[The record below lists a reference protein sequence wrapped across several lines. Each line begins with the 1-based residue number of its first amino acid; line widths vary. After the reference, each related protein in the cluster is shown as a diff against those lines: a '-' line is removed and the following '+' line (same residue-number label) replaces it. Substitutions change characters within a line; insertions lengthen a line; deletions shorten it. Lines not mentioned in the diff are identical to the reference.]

1 LLPAAPSPSPPRHES
16 LKADEIETLDPALP
30 TALSTAMSSS
40 GGTPISYKPQVNR
53 AITKRWAEAK
63 QISYEGND
71 WGDDDDDYYQP
82 TPSSARGGQQAGW
95 PAPVAS
101 GQRYHAQPP
110 QQGVTPANR
119 SFTNPSP
126 TRSNGRQSFDRG
138 DERRNFS
145 AHAPSSSFEGP
156 YPTAQQNPFP
166 ELQPDFQP
174 PYQEPSTRALH
185 GPPPLHLQT
194 QARPPSRDRPPALQP
209 ASRDQAQYKRPPSAL
224 DARGAPYQDPA
235 GGGTYGD
242 NGRRSESS
250 GRPSA
255 SDLQGRS
262 ESPYRTMNPPLT
274 ARSQPSR
281 DDSPAKG
288 FPPRKSSLSQDT
300 PILEPSLQPASS
312 TSTTNGTPASDN
324 PKPLPFIRPA
334 DIYKRMEEE
343 REKERE
349 KERRSQESS
358 RPSVDSNASRPRD
371 RDIFTSARQSQESSH
386 PRIDAGS
393 GTFRDNH
400 SPARVP
406 PSSLHTSEQ
415 LPSESKSLDRS
426 EDTETTRK
434 LKPTLDPVA
443 ERKSEYGFEN
453 MLKDAGP
460 TQPPSVQ
467 PAASASLGHPTPL
480 SASSTRSEQAEPL
493 TAISASSIYSDGPDP
508 VTASSQSS
516 GKSLPQFL
524 PVLHGLS
531 DFGTNFLDQ
540 SSTQRDNLSA
550 VRRPAVE
557 SETVQTNA
565 SESTRAP
572 LRRDQDAVTTVA
584 AVPDPINAEM
594 RQTAPVDLR
603 SGIHQDFNGS
613 QNQVPHAS
621 LSTTE
626 SIGRSNSA
634 SASEISPIIGG
645 ATSPFPTR
653 AGVHPRTGLYPSS
666 SEAMDEAAI
675 TPPQSAAPQQSM
687 LQEAAQTVAEPELPP
702 PPPPIKD
709 GFRKDYS
716 IPSHG
721 ESQTR
726 TPLSV
731 GTVGVPESA
740 RPPKSIATST
750 DTRQA
755 WEVTPSLSGGRPD
768 LDSQTKPVSTR
779 VELKDSPLPAP
790 TSNSPLSGEPSTK
803 STVRALAEKLESHS
817 GRASP
822 VVSLNRDPEIP
833 RPLNSRSESFRP
845 ALPGG
850 WQSYRTNADAAS
862 FQQERG
868 ASTSGV
874 EPASGLTSGNRDGPE
889 DSPVSSEDDD
899 IPRAGPPKRRRE
911 ESDYGP
917 SKTAFAAAVAA
928 RSALVGAFTS
938 SADLD
943 PGRNETA
950 YSHEVS
956 EDESMP
962 THWVAGEDV
971 SRKDLENDVSKD
983 QGGTLA
989 SHPEE
994 KPRAPSP
1001 VAPSPPAKDT
1011 PSETDTP
1018 TSTLGYF
1025 PAPLRTSRTTETI
1038 PPIMSDMSPSGPPPL
1053 LPALSSDTTIQDTD
1067 NDRLRKEIVR
1077 SLTPKSTQNEGELA
1091 RTLEDNTPLPRM
1103 RVANEPDSRSLGTPT
1118 PAVVFADSNHS
1129 DTRKLNVNS
1138 DQVKLSQ
1145 SQMTM
1150 TPRITDKVL
1159 PQPDT
1164 SVDDERQSDTIHV
1177 QGVAHREDRPQLEQ
1191 RFSWE
1196 PQPEIA
1202 PSLPTEFGESASL
1215 SPPRTPQGARGEA
1228 DSPETIRPYGPP
1240 NTLCISNSPRV
1251 APSMAPADTLRQ
1263 VQDDGPR
1270 GHGEVGN
1277 VAEVLQQGAP
1287 MQPSFRPS
1295 PTGLPAAD
1303 STPILHSSAKEMPF
1317 REILL
1322 LGTPQDRIQAF
1333 NANRGLVASQDTGLG
1348 EWLKD
1353 MGDQLP
1359 EHSEILRSSGRFS
1372 MYENDSPMSFRQSPG
1387 RSKFRLA
1394 SLANNSQSTDPEYE
1408 PSISNSPSGGRGS
1421 NIHMPGQGKKLLKDA
1436 GKIGGQAGSVA
1447 KGLFT
1452 KGKNKLRAGSGDKVA
1467 M

>member
-1 LLPAAPSPSPPRHES
+1 
-16 LKADEIETLDPALP
+16 
-30 TALSTAMSSS
+30 MS
-40 GGTPISYKPQVNR
+40 
-53 AITKRWAEAK
+53 
-63 QISYEGND
+63 
-71 WGDDDDDYYQP
+71 
-82 TPSSARGGQQAGW
+82 
-95 PAPVAS
+95 
-101 GQRYHAQPP
+101 
-110 QQGVTPANR
+110 
-119 SFTNPSP
+119 
-126 TRSNGRQSFDRG
+126 
-138 DERRNFS
+138 
-145 AHAPSSSFEGP
+145 
-156 YPTAQQNPFP
+156 
-166 ELQPDFQP
+166 
-174 PYQEPSTRALH
+174 
-185 GPPPLHLQT
+185 
-194 QARPPSRDRPPALQP
+194 
-209 ASRDQAQYKRPPSAL
+209 
-224 DARGAPYQDPA
+224 
-235 GGGTYGD
+235 
-242 NGRRSESS
+242 
-250 GRPSA
+250 
-255 SDLQGRS
+255 
-262 ESPYRTMNPPLT
+262 
-274 ARSQPSR
+274 ARSQRSR
-281 DDSPAKG
+281 DDSPAKR

-312 TSTTNGTPASDN
+312 TSTTDGTPASDN

-343 REKERE
+343 REKER
-349 KERRSQESS
+349 RSQESS
-358 RPSVDSNASRPRD
+358 RPSIDSNASRPKERD
-371 RDIFTSARQSQESSH
+371 MLTSARQSQESSR
-386 PRIDAGS
+386 PRIDTGS

-415 LPSESKSLDRS
+415 LPSESKSFDRS

-453 MLKDAGP
+453 MLKEAGP
-460 TQPPSVQ
+460 TQPFPVQ
-467 PAASASLGHPTPL
+467 PAASASLDRPTPL

-493 TAISASSIYSDGPDP
+493 TAISASSKYSDRPDP
-508 VTASSQSS
+508 VMASSPSS
-516 GKSLPQFL
+516 DKSLPQFL
-524 PVLHGLS
+524 PVLRGVS

-540 SSTQRDNLSA
+540 SSTHRDNLPA

-557 SETVQTNA
+557 SETLQTNA
-565 SESTRAP
+565 ADSTRVP
-572 LRRDQDAVTTVA
+572 LRRDQDAVTTGA
-584 AVPDPINAEM
+584 AVPDPINTEM
-594 RQTAPVDLR
+594 RQNAPLDLR
-603 SGIHQDFNGS
+603 SGIHPDFNGS
-613 QNQVPHAS
+613 QNQGPQAS
-621 LSTTE
+621 LSTNE

-634 SASEISPIIGG
+634 SASEISPISGG

-653 AGVHPRTGLYPSS
+653 AGVHPSTGLYPSS

-687 LQEAAQTVAEPELPP
+687 LQQAAQTVAEPELPPP

-721 ESQTR
+721 DSQTR

-731 GTVGVPESA
+731 GTVGVPERA
-740 RPPKSIATST
+740 RAPKSIATST
-750 DTRQA
+750 DARQA
-755 WEVTPSLSGGRPD
+755 WEVTPSIFGGRPG

-790 TSNSPLSGEPSTK
+790 TSNSPLSVEPSTK
-803 STVRALAEKLESHS
+803 RTVRALAEKLESHS

-833 RPLNSRSESFRP
+833 HPLNARSDSFRP

-850 WQSYRTNADAAS
+850 WQSYSTNADAAS

-868 ASTSGV
+868 ASTHGV
-874 EPASGLTSGNRDGPE
+874 EPASGLTSRNHDGPD
-889 DSPVSSEDDD
+889 DSPVSSEDED
-899 IPRAGPPKRRRE
+899 IPRAGPPKPHRE

-917 SKTAFAAAVAA
+917 SKTAFAAATAA
-928 RSALVGAFTS
+928 GSALVGAFTAA
-938 SADLD
+938 ADLD
-943 PGRNETA
+943 SGRNESA

-962 THWVAGEDV
+962 TNWVAGGDV
-971 SRKDLENDVSKD
+971 SRNDLGNDVLKD

-994 KPRAPSP
+994 KPPAPSP
-1001 VAPSPPAKDT
+1001 VAPRPPAKDT
-1011 PSETDTP
+1011 PSERDTP
-1018 TSTLGYF
+1018 ASTLGYF

-1038 PPIMSDMSPSGPPPL
+1038 PAIMSDMSPPGRPRMP
-1053 LPALSSDTTIQDTD
+1053 PALSSDTTIQDTD

-1077 SLTPKSTQNEGELA
+1077 SLTPKSTQTEGESA
-1091 RTLEDNTPLPRM
+1091 RTLEDNAPLPKM
-1103 RVANEPDSRSLGTPT
+1103 RVANEPGSSSLGAIT
-1118 PAVVFADSNHS
+1118 PAVAFADSNHS
-1129 DTRKLNVNS
+1129 DARKLSVNS

-1164 SVDDERQSDTIHV
+1164 SVDDERQSDTSHV
-1177 QGVAHREDRPQLEQ
+1177 QGVAGLEDRPKLEQ

-1196 PQPEIA
+1196 PQPETA
-1202 PSLPTEFGESASL
+1202 RSLPTEFGESASV
-1215 SPPRTPQGARGEA
+1215 SPPRTPQGARGET
-1228 DSPETIRPYGPP
+1228 DSPRTIRPYGQP
-1240 NTLCISNSPRV
+1240 NTLAISNSPRV

-1263 VQDDGPR
+1263 VQDDGPP
-1270 GHGEVGN
+1270 GHGEVAT

-1287 MQPSFRPS
+1287 LQPSSRPS
-1295 PTGLPAAD
+1295 QTGLPAAD
-1303 STPILHSSAKEMPF
+1303 STPILPSSAKEMPF

-1348 EWLKD
+1348 EWLKE

-1359 EHSEILRSSGRFS
+1359 EHSEFLRSSGRLS
-1372 MYENDSPMSFRQSPG
+1372 VYENDSPMSFKQSPA
-1387 RSKFRLA
+1387 RSKFQRLA

-1408 PSISNSPSGGRGS
+1408 PSIANSPSGGRGS

-1452 KGKNKLRAGSGDKVA
+1452 KGKNKLRAGAGSGDKVA

>member
-1 LLPAAPSPSPPRHES
+1 
-16 LKADEIETLDPALP
+16 
-30 TALSTAMSSS
+30 
-40 GGTPISYKPQVNR
+40 
-53 AITKRWAEAK
+53 
-63 QISYEGND
+63 
-71 WGDDDDDYYQP
+71 
-82 TPSSARGGQQAGW
+82 
-95 PAPVAS
+95 
-101 GQRYHAQPP
+101 
-110 QQGVTPANR
+110 
-119 SFTNPSP
+119 
-126 TRSNGRQSFDRG
+126 
-138 DERRNFS
+138 
-145 AHAPSSSFEGP
+145 
-156 YPTAQQNPFP
+156 
-166 ELQPDFQP
+166 
-174 PYQEPSTRALH
+174 
-185 GPPPLHLQT
+185 
-194 QARPPSRDRPPALQP
+194 
-209 ASRDQAQYKRPPSAL
+209 
-224 DARGAPYQDPA
+224 
-235 GGGTYGD
+235 
-242 NGRRSESS
+242 
-250 GRPSA
+250 
-255 SDLQGRS
+255 
-262 ESPYRTMNPPLT
+262 
-274 ARSQPSR
+274 
-281 DDSPAKG
+281 
-288 FPPRKSSLSQDT
+288 
-300 PILEPSLQPASS
+300 
-312 TSTTNGTPASDN
+312 
-324 PKPLPFIRPA
+324 
-334 DIYKRMEEE
+334 MEE
-343 REKERE
+343 ERE

-358 RPSVDSNASRPRD
+358 RPSIDSNASRPRD
-371 RDIFTSARQSQESSH
+371 RDIVTSARQSQESSR
-386 PRIDAGS
+386 PRIDTGS

-453 MLKDAGP
+453 MLKEAGL

-467 PAASASLGHPTPL
+467 PAASASLDHPTPL

-493 TAISASSIYSDGPDP
+493 TAISASSKYSDRPDP

-516 GKSLPQFL
+516 DKSLPQFL
-524 PVLHGLS
+524 PVLRGVS

-557 SETVQTNA
+557 SETLQTNV
-565 SESTRAP
+565 SESARAP

-613 QNQVPHAS
+613 QNQVPQAS
-621 LSTTE
+621 LSTNE

-634 SASEISPIIGG
+634 SASEISPISGG

-653 AGVHPRTGLYPSS
+653 AGVHPSTGLYPSR

-702 PPPPIKD
+702 PPPPPIKD

-721 ESQTR
+721 DSQTR

-731 GTVGVPESA
+731 GTVGVPERA

-755 WEVTPSLSGGRPD
+755 WEVTPSVSGGRPD

-779 VELKDSPLPAP
+779 VELKHSPLPAP
-790 TSNSPLSGEPSTK
+790 TSNSPLSVESSTK
-803 STVRALAEKLESHS
+803 SAVRALAEKLDSHS

-850 WQSYRTNADAAS
+850 WQSYSTNADAAS
-862 FQQERG
+862 FPQERG
-868 ASTSGV
+868 ASTHGV
-874 EPASGLTSGNRDGPE
+874 EQASGLTSGHRDGPE

-899 IPRAGPPKRRRE
+899 IPRARPPKPRRE

-917 SKTAFAAAVAA
+917 SNPAFAAAVAA
-928 RSALVGAFTS
+928 GSALVGAFTS

-943 PGRNETA
+943 SGRNESA

-971 SRKDLENDVSKD
+971 SRKDLGNDVSKD

-994 KPRAPSP
+994 KPPAPSP
-1001 VAPSPPAKDT
+1001 VAPSPPAKDS
-1011 PSETDTP
+1011 PSERDTP

-1038 PPIMSDMSPSGPPPL
+1038 PPIMSDLSPPGRPLL

-1077 SLTPKSTQNEGELA
+1077 SLTPKSTQNGGELA
-1091 RTLEDNTPLPRM
+1091 RPLEDNTPLPKM
-1103 RVANEPDSRSLGTPT
+1103 RVANEPDSSSLGTIT
-1118 PAVVFADSNHS
+1118 PAVSFADSNHS

-1138 DQVKLSQ
+1138 DQVKWSQ

-1177 QGVAHREDRPQLEQ
+1177 QGVANLEHRPKLEQ

-1215 SPPRTPQGARGEA
+1215 SPPRTPQGARGET
-1228 DSPETIRPYGPP
+1228 DSPGTIRPYGPP
-1240 NTLCISNSPRV
+1240 NTLSISNSPRV

-1295 PTGLPAAD
+1295 QTGLPAAD

-1317 REILL
+1317 REILS

-1372 MYENDSPMSFRQSPG
+1372 VYENDSPMSVRQSPA
-1387 RSKFRLA
+1387 RSKFQRLA

-1452 KGKNKLRAGSGDKVA
+1452 KGKNKLRAGAGSGDKVA